1 MKKQQGSVGDI
12 LTTTVCILAMSIVL
26 FAFLD
31 CVGLVQQKL
40 EVGQLAR
47 KYILKMETEGC
58 LTASERIRL
67 DSELAQMGVTEV
79 DLSGTTLNMAGYG
92 EAVTLRI
99 QGRLRGEYEFEEK
112 RVSTAKH

>member
-12 LTTTVCILAMSIVL
+12 LTTAVCILAMSIVL

-31 CVGLVQQKL
+31 CVELIQQKL

-47 KYILKMETEGC
+47 KYILKMETVGC
-58 LTASERIRL
+58 LTASEKIKL
-67 DSELAQMGVTEV
+67 DGELMEMGVTEI

-92 EAVTLRI
+92 EAITLRI
-99 QGRLRGEYEFEEK
+99 QGKLRGEYEFEET